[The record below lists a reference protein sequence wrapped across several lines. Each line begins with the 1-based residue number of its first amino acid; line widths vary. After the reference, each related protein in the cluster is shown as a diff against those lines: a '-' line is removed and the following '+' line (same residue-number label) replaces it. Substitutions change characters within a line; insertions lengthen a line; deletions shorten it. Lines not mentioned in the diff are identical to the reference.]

1 MIPLN
6 HKEIEREI
14 SQTLVDISAA
24 EDFMFQMPLEIN
36 AKTNGITFGI
46 PVVINLFKDAFY
58 FQIAFGDYRKSHY
71 LQISFRLLI
80 GEIKHD
86 KDILPIINKLNLKL
100 LYGKAVLNEEG
111 EKPYLTIEQ
120 DFNAANVDQ
129 VKESMYD
136 FLNDLIDDDV
146 TPQIEMLLTKMRS
159 LK

>member
-14 SQTLVDISAA
+14 GQTLVDISVA
-24 EDFMFQMPLEIN
+24 EDFLFQMPLEIN

-46 PVVINLFKDAFY
+46 PVVIPLFKDAFY
-58 FQIAFGDYRKSHY
+58 FQVAFGGYRKSSY
-71 LQISFRLLI
+71 LQISLRLLI
-80 GEIKHD
+80 GEIKMD
-86 KDILPIINKLNLKL
+86 TGLLPLINKLNLKL
-100 LYGKAVLNEEG
+100 LYAKAILNEEG

-120 DFNAANVDQ
+120 DFNAVNLEQ
-129 VKESMYD
+129 VKESLYD

-146 TPQIEMLLTKMRS
+146 TPLIEEMLRRMRS